1 MRKGKSQ
8 KRRQRVVHRKSYKQR
23 GGRRTKA
30 EIVAAIKQ
38 AITSLTA
45 SSAVAGRGVVVVTA
59 AAVMLHV
66 LYNLYDLRLPD
77 AALQT
82 MLAGADLAGG
92 VGTFLSSLSNIADI
106 GLRAPLAV
114 AASYGMYGLGML
126 LDGARSITG
135 PAICGFAAGVGAAT
149 ALAATALYNVGNIS
163 INNQPLDISNDY
175 MINSIATLI

>member
-23 GGRRTKA
+23 GGRRTKE
-30 EIVAAIKQ
+30 EIVIAIKQ
-38 AITSLTA
+38 AITSLTT
-45 SSAVAGRGVVVVTA
+45 SSIAAGRGVVVVTA

-66 LYNLYDLRLPD
+66 LYNLYNLQLPE

-135 PAICGFAAGVGAAT
+135 PVICGFAVGVTTATGIAAAT
-149 ALAATALYNVGNIS
+149 ETGGGGFWGAKPPAR
-163 INNQPLDISNDY
+163 
-175 MINSIATLI
+175 